1 MVKVAREG
9 AFSTA
14 CVGFCGAARGGF
26 SAATRTGFSAL
37 VRTDSVRS
45 FRVFLEIAG
54 AVFAVITWTTSFV
67 ASSLRLSPPKL
78 AGAKPWACAPALNV
92 TETNAVAS
100 AKKNDCLRT
109 SARYAGNHKPWQAF
123 FFGKNHWRLVA
134 YLGRGFGARGNYALW
149 PVSIVREVIGPKSG
163 RRTEHLAAVDVN
175 PVSMSGHGFFFV
187 RCNDCSASGRQ
198 TQDQSPIGC
207 DTHDATAHRTSAAS
221 RGICGRTPTGA
232 GAFGC

>member
-1 MVKVAREG
+1 MAREG

-14 CVGFCGAARGGF
+14 CVGFCAAARVGF
-26 SAATRTGFSAL
+26 SEATRTGFSAL

-78 AGAKPWACAPALNV
+78 AGAKPWARAPALNV

-100 AKKNDCLRT
+100 AKKSGGLRT

-123 FFGKNHWRLVA
+123 FFDKNRWRLAA
-134 YLGRGFGARGNYALW
+134 YRCLGFSALGN
-149 PVSIVREVIGPKSG
+149 
-163 RRTEHLAAVDVN
+163 D
-175 PVSMSGHGFFFV
+175 
-187 RCNDCSASGRQ
+187 AS
-198 TQDQSPIGC
+198 P
-207 DTHDATAHRTSAAS
+207 
-221 RGICGRTPTGA
+221 
-232 GAFGC
+232 F